1 MAFGGRVT
9 PGGGRHNG
17 ILIRQALYRQ
27 LMAALP
33 DDRIHISAN
42 GTKTSTLSAQRIL
55 HSSVFC
61 LQPAGDSPSRSS
73 VWESIQCGCI
83 PVIFRSSTYRASSW
97 DFGDY
102 EDHMLLILEDEI
114 VREVGPTIVERLE
127 AIPASEIRQRQEAMA
142 AFAARTQY
150 RIPYDDDVVQDQR
163 ASVGE
168 DAVDM
173 LLDQLERVR
182 DSGSLL

>member
-1 MAFGGRVT
+1 
-9 PGGGRHNG
+9 
-17 ILIRQALYRQ
+17 
-27 LMAALP
+27 
-33 DDRIHISAN
+33 
-42 GTKTSTLSAQRIL
+42 
-55 HSSVFC
+55 
-61 LQPAGDSPSRSS
+61 
-73 VWESIQCGCI
+73 
-83 PVIFRSSTYRASSW
+83 
-97 DFGDY
+97 
-102 EDHMLLILEDEI
+102 MLLILEDEI

-150 RIPYDDDVVQDQR
+150 RTPYDDDVVHDHR